1 VFFGANLAFSKDI
14 LKTKEHFHSTS
25 AMYSIQKRM
34 METFLP
40 GVVSSYS
47 EMQWREAPYHS
58 PIVSTK
64 QKTKRTTKRNQ
75 QDSEGDY
82 QG

>member
-1 VFFGANLAFSKDI
+1 
-14 LKTKEHFHSTS
+14 
-25 AMYSIQKRM
+25 

-47 EMQWREAPYHS
+47 EMQWRETVYLIIHLPFQQS
-58 PIVSTK
+58 KNEREQP
-64 QKTKRTTKRNQ
+64 KRNQ

>member
-1 VFFGANLAFSKDI
+1 
-14 LKTKEHFHSTS
+14 
-25 AMYSIQKRM
+25 M

-47 EMQWREAPYHS
+47 EMQWRESSLPFTYRFNKAKNEREQP
-58 PIVSTK
+58 
-64 QKTKRTTKRNQ
+64 KRNQ

>member
-1 VFFGANLAFSKDI
+1 
-14 LKTKEHFHSTS
+14 
-25 AMYSIQKRM
+25 M

-40 GVVSSYS
+40 GVEVLTVKCSGEDSL
-47 EMQWREAPYHS
+47 PYHS
-58 PIVSTK
+58 PTFQQSK
-64 QKTKRTTKRNQ
+64 NEREQPKRNQ